1 MLYFLFL
8 IYVIE
13 FILIRIGCRVDHI
26 PIIKTSLDIGGFRYL
41 YLRRIPKK
49 KLTKFLVYNISF
61 SDPILGRVEYFDSDS
76 EFFESLQKI
85 FSMSL
90 YTAYRYEVK

>member
-13 FILIRIGCRVDHI
+13 FILVRIGCHVDHI
-26 PIIKTSLDIGGFRYL
+26 PIIKISLDIGGFRYL

-61 SDPILGRVEYFDSDS
+61 SDPILKVEDFDSDS
-76 EFFESLQKI
+76 EFFESLQEM

-90 YTAYRYEVK
+90 YIVYRYEVK